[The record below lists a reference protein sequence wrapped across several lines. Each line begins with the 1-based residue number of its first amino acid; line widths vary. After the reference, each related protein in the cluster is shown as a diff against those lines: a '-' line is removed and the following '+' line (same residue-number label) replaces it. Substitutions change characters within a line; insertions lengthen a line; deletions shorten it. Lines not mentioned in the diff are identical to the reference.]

1 MLLPSSANDWLDEE
15 SEPLRKRHHLPLPP
29 PLLLPLRDHY
39 HLPPL
44 RPLSILCR
52 SGPPRQPP
60 CPRLLY
66 LLGCQIHP
74 SSLCRCHLP
83 LHTVTGDNGA
93 STLPADLGP
102 SGVEV
107 VHLKVYQVVE
117 TPPRK
122 EGLML
127 ENTT

>member
-1 MLLPSSANDWLDEE
+1 MRLTHSFCLVLEE
-15 SEPLRKRHHLPLPP
+15 FE
-29 PLLLPLRDHY
+29 
-39 HLPPL
+39 
-44 RPLSILCR
+44 
-52 SGPPRQPP
+52 
-60 CPRLLY
+60 
-66 LLGCQIHP
+66 
-74 SSLCRCHLP
+74 
-83 LHTVTGDNGA
+83 A

-122 EGLML
+122 EGLMS